1 MNLSEIIS
9 LRDGSPNCKSCG
21 GVGFTLLEH
30 VRGSRAG
37 VLSLCHCV
45 GSDCNTCEAKGQA
58 PYLVFDR
65 SQDKMLPCLCH
76 NARFS
81 IRNFENLVEEANIPP
96 RYRFQFLSTID
107 IGDSNPDPDL
117 SFIVAH
123 DWANE
128 LVHNWSNPAFSPQGF
143 YLWGGTGSGKTLLA
157 CVILNE
163 LIFRYGIK
171 CKYAKVNKDFLSAI
185 RDTYQ
190 TDSETHGQERF
201 IERELA
207 NVEVLIIDDF
217 GVQKESEFSNR
228 KLYDL
233 IDSRY
238 EQDKL
243 TLLTSNHPLQEW
255 KERGQGR
262 IYSRLMEMTKEIQLK
277 CPDYR
282 MKFSTEKTS

>member
-1 MNLSEIIS
+1 MNLSEITSI
-9 LRDGSPNCKSCG
+9 RDGNPQCKTCG
-21 GVGFTLLEH
+21 GVGITLAEH
-30 VRGSRAG
+30 VRGSRSGAL
-37 VLSLCHCV
+37 VLCHCI
-45 GSDCNTCEAKGQA
+45 GSDCNTCESKGLA
-58 PYLVFDR
+58 PFMTFDR
-65 SQDKMLPCLCH
+65 KLDKMLPCVCH

-81 IRNFENLVEEANIPP
+81 LRNLENLVEKANIPA

-107 IGDSNPDPDL
+107 IGDTASDPDM
-117 SFIVAH
+117 SFIIAH

-128 LVHNWSNPAFSPQGF
+128 LVHKFKNADFTPQGF

-163 LIFRYGIK
+163 LIFRYGVT

-190 TDSETHGQERF
+190 SDSETHGQERS
-201 IERELA
+201 IEKEFA
-207 NVEVLIIDDF
+207 NVDVLIIDDF
-217 GVQKESEFSNR
+217 GVQKESEFNNR

-238 EQDKL
+238 EQEKL
-243 TLLTSNHPLQEW
+243 TLLTSNHSLIEW
-255 KERGQGR
+255 RDRGQGR
-262 IYSRLMEMTKEIQLK
+262 IYSRLMEMTKEIELK

-282 MKFSTEKTS
+282 TKFVKR

>member
-1 MNLSEIIS
+1 MNLSEATAI
-9 LRDGSPNCKSCG
+9 REGSPQCKNCG
-21 GVGFTLLEH
+21 GVGFTLVEN
-30 VRGSRAG
+30 VRGSRSGA
-37 VLSLCHCV
+37 LSLCFCV
-45 GSDCNTCEAKGQA
+45 GSDCNKCESKGQA
-58 PYLVFDR
+58 PYLVFDQ
-65 SQDKMLPCLCH
+65 SQNRMLPCVCH
-76 NARFS
+76 NARLS
-81 IRNFENLVEEANIPP
+81 VRNLEQLVENANIPA

-107 IGDSNPDPDL
+107 LGESNHDPDL

-128 LVHNWSNPAFSPQGF
+128 LVHNWADPAFVPQGF

-163 LIFRYGIK
+163 LIFRYGVK

-201 IERELA
+201 IEREFA
-207 NVEVLIIDDF
+207 NVDVLVIDDF
-217 GVQKESEFSNR
+217 GVQKESEFNNR

-238 EQDKL
+238 EQEKI
-243 TLLTSNHPLQEW
+243 TLLTSNHPLDEW
-255 KERGQGR
+255 RERGQGR

-282 MKFSTEKTS
+282 MKFTPERV

>member
-1 MNLSEIIS
+1 MNLSEITSI
-9 LRDGSPNCKSCG
+9 RDGNPQCKTCG
-21 GVGFTLLEH
+21 GVGITLAEH
-30 VRGSRAG
+30 VRGSRSGAL
-37 VLSLCHCV
+37 VLCHCI
-45 GSDCNTCEAKGQA
+45 GSDCNTCESKGQA
-58 PYLVFDR
+58 PFMTFDR
-65 SQDKMLPCLCH
+65 KLDKMLPCVCH

-81 IRNFENLVEEANIPP
+81 LRNWENLVEKANIPA

-107 IGDSNPDPDL
+107 IGDTANDPDM
-117 SFIVAH
+117 SFIIAH

-128 LVHNWSNPAFSPQGF
+128 LVHKFKNADFTPQGF

-163 LIFRYGIK
+163 LIFRYGIT

-190 TDSETHGQERF
+190 SDSETHGQERS
-201 IERELA
+201 IEREFA
-207 NVEVLIIDDF
+207 NVDVLVIDDF
-217 GVQKESEFSNR
+217 GVQKESEFNNR

-238 EQDKL
+238 EQEKL
-243 TLLTSNHPLQEW
+243 TLLTSNHSLVEW
-255 KERGQGR
+255 RDRGQGR
-262 IYSRLMEMTKEIQLK
+262 IYSRLMEMTKEIELK

-282 MKFSTEKTS
+282 TKFVKR

>member
-1 MNLSEIIS
+1 MEMNLSEITSI
-9 LRDGSPNCKSCG
+9 RDGNPQCKTCG
-21 GVGFTLLEH
+21 GVGITLAEH
-30 VRGSRAG
+30 VRGSRSGAL
-37 VLSLCHCV
+37 VLCHCI
-45 GSDCNTCEAKGQA
+45 GSDCNTCESKGQA
-58 PYLVFDR
+58 PFMTFDR
-65 SQDKMLPCLCH
+65 KLDKMLPCVCH

-81 IRNFENLVEEANIPP
+81 LRNLENLVEKANIPA

-107 IGDSNPDPDL
+107 IGDTANDPDM
-117 SFIVAH
+117 SFIIAH

-128 LVHNWSNPAFSPQGF
+128 LVHKFKNPDFSPQGF

-163 LIFRYGIK
+163 LIFRYGIT

-190 TDSETHGQERF
+190 SDSETHGQERS
-201 IERELA
+201 IEKEFA
-207 NVEVLIIDDF
+207 NVDVLIIDDF
-217 GVQKESEFSNR
+217 GVQKESEFNNR

-238 EQDKL
+238 EQEKL
-243 TLLTSNHPLQEW
+243 TLLTSNHSLVEW
-255 KERGQGR
+255 RDRGQGR
-262 IYSRLMEMTKEIQLK
+262 IYSRLMEMTKEIELK

-282 MKFSTEKTS
+282 TKFVKR